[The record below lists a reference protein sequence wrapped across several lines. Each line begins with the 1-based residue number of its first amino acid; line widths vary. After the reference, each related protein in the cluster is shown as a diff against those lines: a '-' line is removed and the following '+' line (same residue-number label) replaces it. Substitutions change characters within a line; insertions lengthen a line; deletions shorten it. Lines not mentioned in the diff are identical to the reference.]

1 MLCVIWPIQKHTKQ
15 ENIRH
20 RIFPWY
26 PQVKWDI
33 IMSSKKT
40 NIKDF
45 LSYQMNTFRTIDL

>member
-1 MLCVIWPIQKHTKQ
+1 MLCVIGPIQKHTKQ
-15 ENIRH
+15 EIIRH
-20 RIFPWY
+20 RIFPWC

-45 LSYQMNTFRTIDL
+45 LSCQMNTFRTIDF